1 MRNRPYQVL
10 KCSSA
15 GRTQHPI
22 GTDRGRD
29 LNGWSH
35 TASHWQGGLRRP
47 RWQGSGCQRQQ
58 RCRRQSMVTIAHRRR
73 THRLSRQKIDR
84 WWSSTGPGLSK
95 QLSRRYSTPPPPLLM
110 RSSMSAAG
118 STWSVTRRDL
128 LMVAAAAASRSTC
141 RTTCVRW
148 AQSVSAVAARSDVR
162 STNPCRHGTPAVSM
176 MWPGAN
182 KAVPHSSKASFTD
195 CAPLGGYGR
204 ADVRSRWDA
213 FI

>member
-1 MRNRPYQVL
+1 ML
-10 KCSSA
+10 SA
-15 GRTQHPI
+15 GRTHHPMLCAPVHSDI
-22 GTDRGRD
+22 
-29 LNGWSH
+29 
-35 TASHWQGGLRRP
+35 AHWLGLRRP
-47 RWQGSGCQRQQ
+47 IRPSRQVPPGQRQR
-58 RCRRQSMVTIAHRRR
+58 RCRRQSMGTIAYRRR
-73 THRLSRQKIDR
+73 THQLSRQKIDR

-95 QLSRRYSTPPPPLLM
+95 QANYRADRRYATAPPPLLM

-128 LMVAAAAASRSTC
+128 LMVAAAASRSTY

-182 KAVPHSSKASFTD
+182 
-195 CAPLGGYGR
+195 
-204 ADVRSRWDA
+204 
-213 FI
+213 